1 MKMINVTEKAMAEIC
16 GKLAIDEKGLEFIGG
31 GREDSDGSV
40 YTYNSNN
47 CKMVLKILA
56 IPENQ
61 IEKLHSL
68 EVRVRYANHLGKSGI
83 KIAYPIKNQNGN
95 LYETSIDNQHI
106 YIAYVMEFCAG
117 NSPESH
123 ELTDELVHEWGK
135 IIGKSHKASKTFLEG
150 KMDSNFSIKEELSFF
165 INWCK
170 EPIVKLAWAEMGSY
184 LETLSKGQDDYGFIH
199 NDNHQRNILVSDK
212 NITLIDFDVAGRQ
225 FFIQD
230 ITTSAQGIMFDIT
243 GGMLSPMRDVE
254 RLKRF
259 LFSFINGY
267 EKENHLE
274 DFWYKELTTFINYRR
289 LLLFTCLQN
298 WLNTETE
305 LKNSFI
311 ENIKNPPQILL

>member
-1 MKMINVTEKAMAEIC
+1 MISVTEKAMTQIC
-16 GKLAIDEKGLEFIGG
+16 GKLAIDQNGLQFIGG
-31 GREDSDGSV
+31 GHEDSDGCV

-61 IEKLHSL
+61 IDKLQAL

-83 KIAYPIKNQNGN
+83 KIAYPIINQNGN

-117 NSPESH
+117 KNPESH
-123 ELTDELVHEWGK
+123 ELTDKLLHEWGK
-135 IIGKSHKASKTFLEG
+135 IIGKSHKATKTFSEG
-150 KMDSNFSIKEELSFF
+150 KSESKLSLKEELSFF
-165 INWCK
+165 NNWCK
-170 EPIVKLAWAEMGSY
+170 EPIVKLAWAEMASY
-184 LETLSKGQDDYGFIH
+184 LAKLPKGKDDYGFIH
-199 NDNHQRNILVSDK
+199 NDNHQRNILVSDE

-230 ITTSAQGIMFDIT
+230 ITSSAQGIMFDIT
-243 GGMLSPMRDVE
+243 GGMLSPLNDTE
-254 RLKRF
+254 RLKHF

-267 EKENHLE
+267 EKENHLA

-289 LLLFTCLQN
+289 LLLYTCMQN
-298 WLNTETE
+298 WLNTEIE